1 MKNLRVDD
9 DFKNCLPPLSNEEY
23 GRLEESLLKNG
34 VISPILVWNGY
45 VVDGHNRYALCEKH
59 NIDFPV
65 KEMSFSSKGEAIEWI
80 LQNQLGRRNLTDF
93 QKNEIALRYEDVI
106 ARRMRERQIEGQEKG
121 RERRYSGLRPNG
133 HEPEKSKPTT
143 RRAELAKIAGT
154 SQGSIQRSKLILEKG
169 TPEQIERARKG
180 GAGNSVS
187 AIAKEIEQGDVS
199 ELRTCTICGRK
210 LPSSEFYIHHKNQ
223 CKHCLNTRRR
233 SKDIK
238 GKTIGISPELMKITE
253 DEIIG
258 DLYDTEKEI
267 EYTDEDLRE
276 ELNATI
282 ENFKWSVQNCLKIHM
297 EILRNEKSKDKV
309 LRNLT
314 LLQNEIQKWK
324 ESFDYE

>member
-1 MKNLRVDD
+1 MKNLRIDN
-9 DFKNCLPPLSNEEY
+9 DFKNCLPPLSDEEY

-34 VISPILVWNGY
+34 VLSPILTWHGY
-45 VVDGHNRYALCEKH
+45 IVDGHNRYELCEKH

-65 KEMSFSSKGEAIEWI
+65 KEMGFSSKDEVIEWI

-106 ARRMRERQIEGQEKG
+106 AKRMKERQSEYYGNQ
-121 RERRYSGLRPNG
+121 YSKVDLRPNG
-133 HEPEKSKPTT
+133 QKSKMEHTT

-187 AIAKEIEQGDVS
+187 AIAKEIEQGGVS
-199 ELRTCTICGRK
+199 EMRTCTICGRS

-223 CKHCLNTRRR
+223 CKHCLNTNRR
-233 SKDIK
+233 STDIK
-238 GKTIGISPELMKITE
+238 GKTMGISPELRKITE
-253 DEIIG
+253 EEIIG
-258 DLYDTEKEI
+258 DLYNTEKEI
-267 EYTDEDLRE
+267 EYTDEDLKE

-297 EILRNEKSKDKV
+297 GILRNEKSKDKV

-324 ESFDYE
+324 ELFDYE